1 MKEEPLQGRERSVAW
16 GSHGAWPQTHAHLEL
31 RGVVP
36 QLDLQ

>member
-1 MKEEPLQGRERSVAW
+1 MKEEPPQGRERSVAS
-16 GSHGAWPQTHAHLEL
+16 GSHGAQPRTHAHLEL